1 VNIKVG
7 GFVDTVLVDYVGKP
21 VRSGE
26 PLFTIYSP
34 DLLSVQQ
41 EYLLALRTRKA
52 LSGGGFAEGA
62 GNDLVDAARERLKL
76 WDIPDSEIKR
86 LEATG
91 KPTKTLTMFSPMTGV
106 VTKKDIV
113 MGHRLNE
120 GDMPYEITD
129 LSKVWVLADAYESDL
144 SRIRLGMPATLS
156 LQAFPGSTFVGRV
169 IFIDPIL
176 DPKTR
181 TAKVRLEFA
190 NPRGELKPE
199 MFGEVTL
206 QAPTREGL
214 RIPADAVIDSGTRK
228 VVFIAI
234 GEGKFQPR
242 EVMLG
247 AESGD
252 QVEVLQGV
260 EAGERVVTRANFL
273 VDSESRLRAS
283 LAAMGGK

>member
-1 VNIKVG
+1 
-7 GFVDTVLVDYVGKP
+7 
-21 VRSGE
+21 
-26 PLFTIYSP
+26 
-34 DLLSVQQ
+34 
-41 EYLLALRTRKA
+41 
-52 LSGGGFAEGA
+52 
-62 GNDLVDAARERLKL
+62 
-76 WDIPDSEIKR
+76 
-86 LEATG
+86 
-91 KPTKTLTMFSPMTGV
+91 
-106 VTKKDIV
+106 
-113 MGHRLNE
+113 
-120 GDMPYEITD
+120 
-129 LSKVWVLADAYESDL
+129 LADAYESDL

-156 LQAFPGSTFVGRV
+156 LQAFPGSTFVGKV

-214 RIPADAVIDSGTRK
+214 RVPADAVIDSGTRK
-228 VVFIAI
+228 VVFVAI

-242 EVMLG
+242 EVTLG
-247 AESGD
+247 ATSGD
-252 QVEVLQGV
+252 HVEVLSGL